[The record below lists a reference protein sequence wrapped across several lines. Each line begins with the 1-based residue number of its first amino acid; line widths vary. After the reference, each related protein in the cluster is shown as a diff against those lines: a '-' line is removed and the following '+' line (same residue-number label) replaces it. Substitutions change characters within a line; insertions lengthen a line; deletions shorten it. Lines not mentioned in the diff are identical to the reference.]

1 MKKIGKTLGTLLV
14 SAMALA
20 PMKSL
25 DACTG
30 TKQMAM
36 GGAGITISDNSH
48 ATYWNQANLA
58 NLENGEA
65 SYTTAVHGEKGT
77 GYDDV
82 FTAAM
87 PIGERAGI
95 GIHINNSEKER
106 ESGIIE
112 NTRWIKF
119 AAGYKLKES
128 KDGWNHSIGGAITPK
143 LMSQTRTEKSNIAE
157 ISEQTKMN
165 YEVSYLGTK
174 DNVFSEGD
182 TLRVGALLRRN
193 ETLKDVIWN
202 FRPGISYTKS
212 NKLGDLTLATSYYG
226 MDSLLGLEDKNSAHG
241 LRLGIEQKLGDK
253 IALRAGTEK
262 YNVKGKNERM
272 YSAGVGFDG
281 KKFKVGVSGTF
292 SKELDKPYVL
302 AEVGFKF

>member
-1 MKKIGKTLGTLLV
+1 MRKMGKTLGTLLV

-20 PMKSL
+20 PIKSL
-25 DACTG
+25 EACTG
-30 TKQMAM
+30 TKQIAM
-36 GGAGITISDNSH
+36 GGAGITIADNSH

-77 GYDDV
+77 GYDNV

-106 ESGIIE
+106 DSGMIE
-112 NTRWIKF
+112 NTKWIKF
-119 AAGYKLKES
+119 AAGYKLNNSEN
-128 KDGWNHSIGGAITPK
+128 GWNHAVGGAITPK
-143 LMSQTRTEKSNIAE
+143 LMSQTRTEESNATE
-157 ISEQTKMN
+157 IPEQNKMN
-165 YEVSYLGTK
+165 YEVSYIGTK

-182 TLRVGALLRRN
+182 TLRVGTLLRRN
-193 ETLKDVIWN
+193 ETLSDVLWN
-202 FRPGISYTKS
+202 LRPGVSYTKS

-226 MDSLLGLEDKNSAHG
+226 MDGLLGLEDKSSIHG

-253 IALRAGTEK
+253 VALRAGTEK
-262 YNVKGKNERM
+262 YNAKWKNERM

-281 KKFKVGVSGTF
+281 KKFKVGISGTF
-292 SKELDKPYVL
+292 SKDLDKPYVL
-302 AEVGFKF
+302 AEVGVKF